1 MTMSI
6 VLIVGM
12 VVCFAAGISLLLER
26 SLTRMVLGFL
36 LVGNATN
43 LLIFFMSGG
52 FGRAPLYDPELDPGD
67 YSDPLPQAFIL
78 TAIVITFGVT
88 AFLLALVYRSWRL
101 AQEDTVEDD
110 VEDIELRT
118 IDPSL
123 DDETF
128 DEDDA
133 GDTEFGASAEAA
145 VSTAAIDLDELRTL
159 EEHEAEHDADR
170 AAVEEEHQ

>member
-6 VLIVGM
+6 VLIIGM
-12 VVCFAAGISLLLER
+12 VVCYAAGISMLLER

-43 LLIFFMSGG
+43 LLIFFMSGT
-52 FGRAPLYDPELDPGD
+52 FGAAPLYDPELGAED

-101 AQEDTVEDD
+101 AQADTVADD
-110 VEDIELRT
+110 VEDLELRR
-118 IDPSL
+118 IDPTL

-128 DEDDA
+128 DEEDA
-133 GDTEFGASAEAA
+133 GDTEFGSSAEAA
-145 VSTAAIDLDELRTL
+145 VSTVAIDEVAGDTTGGGDER
-159 EEHEAEHDADR
+159 
-170 AAVEEEHQ
+170 